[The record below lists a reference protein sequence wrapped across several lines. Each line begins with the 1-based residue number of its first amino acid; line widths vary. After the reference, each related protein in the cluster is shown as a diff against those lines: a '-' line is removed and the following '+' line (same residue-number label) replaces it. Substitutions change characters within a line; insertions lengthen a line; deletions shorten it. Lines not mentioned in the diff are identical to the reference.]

1 MTARKETAGEQ
12 ELKIL
17 IGPKFPLWA
26 QHPTDLSNQKVPG
39 TNTVELI
46 FAPAAA
52 AIIFIKET
60 GEDTGVSLANAGYDP
75 NETRIPAGQPVGGQ
89 WTAAGAGGAQIT
101 KALVE
106 TPPPR
111 LVLSGGN
118 DWRLGESL
126 PDLTGESGV
135 EPITWGDVAEVWK
148 GEGDA
153 VTETVCG
160 MWNAAWHPITTAE
173 GIREGLS
180 IFAKDPGGTLKAIGQ
195 QIADDFT
202 GGDLRKAGKLVGLV
216 LITLGTGVA
225 AGKLATLLPKVPLP
239 LLVRKVVAAA
249 SGKPVRLTAEEAEII
264 QRVMSGEVLQAPHSG
279 LLKALQ
285 SGTDVLVPPGTT
297 GIRTMMADITAN
309 TGNEV
314 ALLRLTNGSRVFR
327 LGTPK
332 YVLLGPDVKTVI
344 AHTHSGGILEFS
356 ESDFDAL
363 TARGQRS
370 SVLIDPKSAFG
381 TRVSI
386 SGKW

>member
-173 GIREGLS
+173 GIGEGLS

-216 LITLGTGVA
+216 LITLGTGLA
-225 AGKLATLLPKVPLP
+225 AGKLAPLLRKVPLAP
-239 LLVRKVVAAA
+239 LVRKVVAAA
-249 SGKPVRLTAEEAEII
+249 SGKPVRLTPEEAEIVD
-264 QRVMSGEVLQAPHSG
+264 RT
-279 LLKALQ
+279 LLKPYRVGA
-285 SGTDVLVPPGTT
+285 GHHVP
-297 GIRTMMADITAN
+297 A
-309 TGNEV
+309 
-314 ALLRLTNGSRVFR
+314 
-327 LGTPK
+327 
-332 YVLLGPDVKTVI
+332 
-344 AHTHSGGILEFS
+344 
-356 ESDFDAL
+356 
-363 TARGQRS
+363 
-370 SVLIDPKSAFG
+370 KSAFIG
-381 TRVSI
+381 DPAYDPRAALAVPKSELEAQSVSHLKVTGVQRALYRAYAKTGQPLTWDAMQSI
-386 SGKW
+386 ETQALV